1 MDVRTLYLRNVPD
14 EVAAE
19 LEHRASGA
27 GMSLNAYVVARLS
40 TFVDQRR
47 NAELLNSLP
56 DLGVPND
63 VIVDAVRAI
72 RDGRD

>member
-1 MDVRTLYLRNVPD
+1 
-14 EVAAE
+14 
-19 LEHRASGA
+19 
-27 GMSLNAYVVARLS
+27 MSLNAYVVARLS